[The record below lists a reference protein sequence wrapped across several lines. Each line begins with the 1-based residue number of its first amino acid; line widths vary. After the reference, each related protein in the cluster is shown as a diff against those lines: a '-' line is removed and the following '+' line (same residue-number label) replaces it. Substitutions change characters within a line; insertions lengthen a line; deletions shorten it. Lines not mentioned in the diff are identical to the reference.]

1 MTDNQEIAA
10 TTAALAIE
18 TLPPS
23 PREPAPEPPIAKE
36 TAMPEETKNEEEPEN
51 NLLPAEPAGREDVEP
66 PPPRHILPYDLPGS
80 SPPVL
85 SQYGVAYVV
94 VGDKDNPHVLM
105 VGSKQLNNILRG
117 MAIAKGMT
125 LKRQDLNDMNE
136 DLKAYA
142 EMSGGIH
149 NVWSRVAPI
158 DGGIEIDMADEGNN
172 RIQVT
177 AGKVDII
184 KEGSKTLFYRNP
196 VSQPMVM
203 PAGHGDLELLK
214 KYVNLSSLDLTLF
227 VAWLSYTLVHPKVNS
242 SKYVHLV
249 LQGDQGTGKSFVCSS
264 IIISLLDPSRLGVQV
279 FPSNA
284 KDLTIAAQ
292 HAHVLCY
299 DNLRGFKSQMADI
312 LCMASTGGT
321 ISNRALYTDADQ
333 HLYNL
338 HAPLVLN
345 GIHSFINQ
353 SDLAQRCLSIR
364 TLPMPESQ
372 RKSEADMLKELE
384 TDLPVILRGLLDL
397 VAAVLEARPHAEV
410 THPERM
416 YDFVRWLAAM
426 EKARKVPA
434 GVYQGAYSAV
444 LHEAQLDSLMENLLS
459 SMVMAFTETKAI
471 QQTGQWEGTPADLLD
486 HLDKMLP
493 IQNASTS
500 SVEWPQNAIALSKRL
515 NALKASLLTQNISV
529 ELSRGKQ
536 RTITLRL
543 INHTIPDKQP
553 ADTEPKQKETPPEE
567 DF

>member
-227 VAWLSYTLVHPKVNS
+227 VAWLSYTLAHPKVNS

-372 RKSEADMLKELE
+372 RK
-384 TDLPVILRGLLDL
+384 T
-397 VAAVLEARPHAEV
+397 RP
-410 THPERM
+410 PIG
-416 YDFVRWLAAM
+416 
-426 EKARKVPA
+426 KA
-434 GVYQGAYSAV
+434 Q
-444 LHEAQLDSLMENLLS
+444 
-459 SMVMAFTETKAI
+459 
-471 QQTGQWEGTPADLLD
+471 
-486 HLDKMLP
+486 
-493 IQNASTS
+493 
-500 SVEWPQNAIALSKRL
+500 
-515 NALKASLLTQNISV
+515 
-529 ELSRGKQ
+529 
-536 RTITLRL
+536 
-543 INHTIPDKQP
+543 
-553 ADTEPKQKETPPEE
+553 
-567 DF
+567 